1 MTTALSRREVANDF
15 AKQLEQHDAPNYVY
29 TYPFKGAY
37 RPVQGNNL
45 VGKAWEAMNGLLNIY
60 VHIPYCEMKCS
71 FCNLFTTTHHTD
83 STFAHYVSA
92 LKQETQLVT
101 DLVDVGNFEVDSLYF
116 GGGTPVLLSSKLLAQ
131 IVEQLRCRFKFHPSA
146 ELAIEAAPNSTDLH
160 KLHDLRTLGFQRLS
174 LGVQSFL
181 NDDLKRMG
189 RVYDSQLGIIMARAA
204 MTLGFK
210 NVNIDL
216 IYGLPDQSLKSW
228 ILNLNLAVDLG
239 VHTVTVYPLTLRVKT
254 AFGKQYKKNSQTFAR
269 AHLHR
274 LYDAAVEFLSL
285 HGYRQLTMATFATEC
300 GGSRHEFNEFTG
312 VPTLGFGV
320 SALSYAPSFHY
331 TSGNYVEAVSN
342 AQIIEDYFQAIDA
355 GKIPV
360 RTGIWLDADEL
371 RRRYLILRLL
381 YTGANRADYHAHF
394 GEVLEQ
400 YFALELGILR
410 EQNCIQETKAHI
422 ELSPRG
428 RRFSNSVVGLLASK
442 RVKDLS
448 TVYE

>member
-15 AKQLEQHDAPNYVY
+15 AKQLEQHDAPTYVY

-146 ELAIEAAPNSTDLH
+146 ELAIEAAPNSADLH

-239 VHTVTVYPLTLRVKT
+239 VHTVTVDPLTLRVKT
-254 AFGKQYKKNSQTFAR
+254 AFGKQYKKNPQPFAR
-269 AHLHR
+269 AHNLYH

-285 HGYRQLTMATFATEC
+285 RGYRQLTMAAFAKEG
-300 GGSRHEFNEFTG
+300 GGSRHE
-312 VPTLGFGV
+312 
-320 SALSYAPSFHY
+320 
-331 TSGNYVEAVSN
+331 
-342 AQIIEDYFQAIDA
+342 
-355 GKIPV
+355 
-360 RTGIWLDADEL
+360 
-371 RRRYLILRLL
+371 
-381 YTGANRADYHAHF
+381 
-394 GEVLEQ
+394 
-400 YFALELGILR
+400 
-410 EQNCIQETKAHI
+410 
-422 ELSPRG
+422 
-428 RRFSNSVVGLLASK
+428 SK
-442 RVKDLS
+442 PFR
-448 TVYE
+448 